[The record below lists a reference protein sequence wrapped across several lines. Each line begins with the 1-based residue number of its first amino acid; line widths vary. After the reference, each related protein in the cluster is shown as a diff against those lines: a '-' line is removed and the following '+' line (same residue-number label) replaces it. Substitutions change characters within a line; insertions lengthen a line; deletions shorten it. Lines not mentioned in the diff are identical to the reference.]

1 MIQQTGGV
9 WTLVSALA
17 FVVVVVVNVVVVD
30 AQGQAGYRTCVQT
43 KEEFMSHTTTGG
55 DINDDPRNHLL
66 CECREQTNNDDQTDD
81 NDDQTE
87 YMLLCSLYDSW
98 DYCAPSL
105 DGEEQVCAS
114 ILFGQVFDETGQVT
128 DRFRNYDYI
137 EDRKGTMTVQRFPVE
152 NKCIV
157 TVNAVQCK
165 SCEIVETCPPMN
177 PDINQQLYER
187 GLPSSED
194 LGLFTDLKVD
204 CTNVN
209 PLSEFEC
216 GLADGAGNLL
226 HILNGEPIAP
236 EQVSTVPPVL
246 PSNETDTDG
255 NTTSVAPTE
264 EGTEAP
270 STSLAPTRTPAPTAV
285 PTLTAIPTLTAPP
298 TGDDDDAEA
307 EAKDDVPAAGTTITV
322 NINNSSA
329 RGTEVSFL
337 MTVTASMVLV
347 LAVSFLL

>member
-1 MIQQTGGV
+1 MMIQQTGGA

-17 FVVVVVVNVVVVD
+17 FVAAIVD

-66 CECREQTNNDDQTDD
+66 CECREQTNNDDD
-81 NDDQTE
+81 TE

-114 ILFGQVFDETGQVT
+114 ILFGQVFDDTGQVT
-128 DRFRNYDYI
+128 DRFRNYDYL

-152 NKCIV
+152 KKCIV

-165 SCEIVETCPPMN
+165 SCEIVETCPPLN
-177 PDINQQLYER
+177 PDLNQQLYER
-187 GLPSSED
+187 GLPSSDD

-236 EQVSTVPPVL
+236 EEEVSTVPPVL

-255 NTTSVAPTE
+255 NTTSVAPTD
-264 EGTEAP
+264 EGNEAP
-270 STSLAPTRTPAPTAV
+270 SVSRAPTMTPAPTAA
-285 PTLTAIPTLTAPP
+285 PTITAIPTLTAPP
-298 TGDDDDAEA
+298 TGKEA
-307 EAKDDVPAAGTTITV
+307 DTKDEVPAAGTTVTV

-337 MTVTASMVLV
+337 MTVTMSTVLV

>member
-1 MIQQTGGV
+1 MIQPTYGV
-9 WTLVSALA
+9 LTLVSALA
-17 FVVVVVVNVVVVD
+17 FVVVVVNVVD

-66 CECREQTNNDDQTDD
+66 CECREQTNNDDD
-81 NDDQTE
+81 TE

-114 ILFGQVFDETGQVT
+114 ILFGQVFDATGQVT

-152 NKCIV
+152 KKCIV

-177 PDINQQLYER
+177 PDVNQQLYER
-187 GLPSSED
+187 GLPSSDD

-236 EQVSTVPPVL
+236 EEEVSTVPPVL

-255 NTTSVAPTE
+255 NTTSVAPS
-264 EGTEAP
+264 EAP
-270 STSLAPTRTPAPTAV
+270 SVSRAPTMTPAPTAA
-285 PTLTAIPTLTAPP
+285 PTITAVPTLTAPP
-298 TGDDDDAEA
+298 TGKDADT
-307 EAKDDVPAAGTTITV
+307 KDDTKDEVPAAGTTVTV

-329 RGTEVSFL
+329 RGTEVSFVVSV
-337 MTVTASMVLV
+337 TVSTVLV
-347 LAVSFLL
+347 LVVSFLL

>member
-1 MIQQTGGV
+1 MIQPTYGV

-17 FVVVVVVNVVVVD
+17 FVVVVVNVVD

-66 CECREQTNNDDQTDD
+66 CECREQTNNDDQT
-81 NDDQTE
+81 E

-114 ILFGQVFDETGQVT
+114 ILFGQVFDATGQVT

-137 EDRKGTMTVQRFPVE
+137 EDRKGTMTVQRFPVT
-152 NKCIV
+152 KTCIV

-165 SCEIVETCPPMN
+165 SCEIMETCPPMN

-236 EQVSTVPPVL
+236 EDVPAVPPVL

-255 NTTSVAPTE
+255 NTTSVAPTDD
-264 EGTEAP
+264 GTEAP
-270 STSLAPTRTPAPTAV
+270 SVSLAPTRTPAPTAV
-285 PTLTAIPTLTAPP
+285 PTITAIPTLTAPP
-298 TGDDDDAEA
+298 TGDDDNAD
-307 EAKDDVPAAGTTITV
+307 AKDDGPAAGTMVTV

-329 RGTEVSFL
+329 RGPEVSFL
-337 MTVTASMVLV
+337 VTVTVSTVLV